1 MSPGATPGHGVKA
14 AERGGGGGVKEG
26 MKREGRRDG
35 GSNRG
40 ADSQQMSHCQ

>member
-1 MSPGATPGHGVKA
+1 MSPGATPGHRVKA
-14 AERGGGGGVKEG
+14 AKRGGVKEG